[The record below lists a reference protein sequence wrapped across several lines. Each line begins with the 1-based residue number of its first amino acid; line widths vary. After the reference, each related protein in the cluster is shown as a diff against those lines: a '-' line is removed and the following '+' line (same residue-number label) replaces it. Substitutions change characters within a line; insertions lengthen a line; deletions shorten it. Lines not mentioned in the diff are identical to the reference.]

1 MAMFQHT
8 GMVMSQHTDDYDVV
22 RVLGMAMFQGT
33 GKVVVV
39 SLPCVVHVGGGRE
52 GGRLIMTGSTA
63 RGPLWI

>member
-22 RVLGMAMFQGT
+22 RVLGMVMFQGT

-39 SLPCVVHVGGGRE
+39 SLPGVVHVGVGGR
-52 GGRLIMTGSTA
+52 GVV
-63 RGPLWI
+63 